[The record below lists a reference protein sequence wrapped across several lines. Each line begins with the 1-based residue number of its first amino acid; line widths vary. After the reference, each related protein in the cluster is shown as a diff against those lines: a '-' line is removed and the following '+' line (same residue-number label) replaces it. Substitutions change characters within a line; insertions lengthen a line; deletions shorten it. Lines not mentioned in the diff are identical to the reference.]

1 METFAETSKL
11 IIKQKF
17 EPLEALANAAAN
29 ALDMDMLGGLGETAN
44 QYNVYT
50 DDSGDK
56 FRVVETSEL
65 CSCTGRACCRPNHK
79 LQLHVYEPSKSNSQ
93 EAMVMDRPC
102 KCGQCCAIFDICR
115 QEMTVFEGPEI
126 NGNKI
131 GYIKQPM
138 FGGFLSPTLDVM
150 EREEDEEA
158 YAQIKADAVC
168 CIGGVCCDHSFQVT
182 DKNGNVVGKI
192 VKTKPSDFGQ
202 MAKELASDADV
213 FALELNQNADL
224 SAQQKANI
232 FAGLYLI
239 DYMFFENEGE
249 VKLDAVNQECSIK
262 CCDLYCCGCGI
273 PCACH
278 CGGSDDDDEDGG
290 GFEEE

>member
-1 METFAETSKL
+1 
-11 IIKQKF
+11 
-17 EPLEALANAAAN
+17 
-29 ALDMDMLGGLGETAN
+29 
-44 QYNVYT
+44 
-50 DDSGDK
+50 
-56 FRVVETSEL
+56 
-65 CSCTGRACCRPNHK
+65 
-79 LQLHVYEPSKSNSQ
+79 
-93 EAMVMDRPC
+93 
-102 KCGQCCAIFDICR
+102 
-115 QEMTVFEGPEI
+115 MTVFEGPEI

-192 VKTKPSDFGQ
+192 VKTKPSSFGQ

-224 SAQQKANI
+224 TAQQKANI
-232 FAGLYLI
+232 FAGLYLV

-290 GFEEE
+290 GFEDGEDGGGGFEGGGGGGVR